1 MQGIL
6 LAANKIHSGNNSRK
20 VFMNKKR
27 ILIVNCFS
35 NEWRIPFFQSG
46 SFSPAMAPTF
56 LAGLFSPDLCDI
68 RLYNEQSSGPLRD
81 EELLAWPDMLV
92 LTGLNTA
99 FDRMLH
105 LTAYARTQNSKVIV
119 VAGGSAIRALFHY
132 AQAYFDYCCDGDIE
146 QMQYVIEDAFG
157 KQYVSEQFLRD
168 GWAIPRYDL
177 LSGNWT
183 KNFGYV
189 ESSRNCYH
197 RCSFCTT
204 TAEKTRYRSYDL
216 EYLKQQILALGKKK
230 ALIFIDNNFSS
241 FDKQFI
247 SDRFALLK
255 ELRQHGYFTRW
266 AASVSADFFLND
278 ENISQARETG
288 CMALFTGLE
297 TFDRQSLIN
306 FNKHQNTIQSQVEMI
321 RKCLTAGIMFY
332 YGIVFD
338 IANRAVANLHDEID
352 YIVDTPA
359 ITLPCYMTLAIP
371 ILGTPFFQE
380 CLEKHLILPNVK
392 IRDLDAFTITLK
404 PQDPH
409 SEVAA
414 FAKNLSRLGG
424 YRGRVINHARY
435 FFAEYRKEI
444 PPRTMMMAL
453 YNSWQLCAPWPAA
466 IRLSEAGSLAN
477 KNLRPGKRTFIG
489 PTEAPDYLYTPTM
502 PIDPRYRHY
511 FNPTMLT
518 DSEGNL
524 SEALRQDLSPT
535 NRRLYT

>member
-1 MQGIL
+1 
-6 LAANKIHSGNNSRK
+6 
-20 VFMNKKR
+20 MNKKR

-35 NEWRIPFFQSG
+35 NEWRIPFYQSG

-68 RLYNEQSSGPLRD
+68 RLYNEQSSGPLKD
-81 EELLAWPDMLV
+81 QGLLAWPDMLV

-105 LTAYARTQNSKVIV
+105 LTAYARTQNSGVIV

-132 AQAYFDYCCDGDIE
+132 AQAFFDYCCDGDIE

-157 KQYVSEQFLRD
+157 KQYVSERFLRE
-168 GWAIPRYDL
+168 GWAMPRYDL

-183 KNFGYV
+183 KNLGYV

-247 SDRFALLK
+247 ADRFALLK
-255 ELRQHGYFTRW
+255 ELRQQGYFARW

-278 ENISQARETG
+278 ENIAQARETG
-288 CMALFTGLE
+288 CMALFSGIE
-297 TFDRQSLIN
+297 TFDRQSLVN
-306 FNKHQNTIQSQVEMI
+306 FNKRQNTMQSQVEMI

-338 IANRAVANLHDEID
+338 IAGRYVADLRDEID
-352 YIVDTPA
+352 YITDTPG
-359 ITLPCYMTLAIP
+359 ITLPSYMTLAIP
-371 ILGTPFFQE
+371 MLGTPFFHE
-380 CLEKHLILPNVK
+380 CMKKHLMLPNVK
-392 IRDLDAFTITLK
+392 IRDLNAFTVTMKTKNPL
-404 PQDPH
+404 P
-409 SEVAA
+409 EAAA
-414 FAKNLSRLGG
+414 FAKDLSRLGG
-424 YRGRVINHARY
+424 YRGKVVDHAIQ
-435 FFAEYRKEI
+435 FFTGYRGKI
-444 PPRTMMMAL
+444 PSRTMMMVL
-453 YNSWQLCAPWPAA
+453 YNSWQLCFPWLAA
-466 IRLSEAGSLAN
+466 ARLSEITSLAD
-477 KNLRPGKRTFIG
+477 KNLRPGQRTFIG
-489 PTEAPDYLYTPTM
+489 PTEPPENLYTPTM

-511 FNPTMLT
+511 FAPTMLT
-518 DSEGNL
+518 DNEGNL
-524 SEALRQDLSPT
+524 SDVLQQDLSPT
-535 NRRLYT
+535 NRRLCA

>member
-1 MQGIL
+1 MI
-6 LAANKIHSGNNSRK
+6 R
-20 VFMNKKR
+20 KR

-35 NEWRIPFFQSG
+35 NEWRIPFYQSG
-46 SFSPAMAPTF
+46 SFSPAMAPAF
-56 LAGLFSPDLCDI
+56 LAGIFSPYHCDVRI
-68 RLYNEQSSGPLRD
+68 YNEQSNGPLKD
-81 EELLAWPDMLV
+81 PELLGWPDMLV

-105 LTAYARTQNSKVIV
+105 LTAYARTQNSGIIV

-132 AQAYFDYCCDGDIE
+132 AQAFFDYSCDGDIE
-146 QMQYVIEDAFG
+146 QMQYVIEDTFG
-157 KQYVSEQFLRD
+157 KECVSARFLRE
-168 GWAIPRYDL
+168 GRAIPQYDL

-183 KNFGYV
+183 TDFGYV

-197 RCSFCTT
+197 HCSFCTT
-204 TAEKTRYRSYDL
+204 TAEKTSYLPYSL

-230 ALIFIDNNFSS
+230 AIIFIDNNFSS

-255 ELRQHGYFTRW
+255 ELRQQGYFKRW

-278 ENISQARETG
+278 ENIAQARETG

-404 PQDPH
+404 PKDPL
-409 SEVAA
+409 SEVAS
-414 FAKNLSRLGG
+414 FAKDLSRLGG

-444 PPRTMMMAL
+444 PSRTMMMAL
-453 YNSWQLCAPWPAA
+453 YNSWQLCSPWPAA
-466 IRLSEAGSLAN
+466 IRLSEAGSLAD
-477 KNLRPGKRTFIG
+477 KNLRPGRRTFIG
-489 PTEAPDYLYTPTM
+489 PTEPPDYLYTPTM
-502 PIDPRYRHY
+502 PIDPQYRHY
-511 FNPTMLT
+511 FNPAMLT